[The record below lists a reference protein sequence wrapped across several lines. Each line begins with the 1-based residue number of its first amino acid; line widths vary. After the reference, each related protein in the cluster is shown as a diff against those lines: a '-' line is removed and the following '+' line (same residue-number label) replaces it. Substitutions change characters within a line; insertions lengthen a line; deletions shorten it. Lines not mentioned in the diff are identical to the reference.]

1 MPIPRYLA
9 MTAAEMAGCTALPR
23 QVAWMACHF
32 SSSGKGLSNLPR
44 WLPADSLLILDDSIP
59 MQGHDLQQIAVE
71 LGACLE
77 RLQCV
82 SLLLDFQRAGEEQ
95 TRKLVEHLQCVG
107 LLLDF
112 QRAGEEQTRKLAEY
126 LYESLPFPIV
136 VSDTYAEGLNCGV
149 FVSPTPPDEAMA
161 SRLSP
166 WKGREI
172 WLDTTMEGLEILL
185 TEEGA
190 TSTPLPPWERP
201 EGSFEEKRLHC
212 HYRISLEEN
221 SAAFTFWRTKADIEA
236 QLAEAEA
243 LGVTAAV
250 GLFQEFGSPLP
261 ESEEG

>member
-44 WLPADSLLILDDSIP
+44 WLPSDSLLILDDSIP
-59 MQGHDLQQIAVE
+59 MQGHDPQQIAVE

-77 RLQCV
+77 RLQCIR
-82 SLLLDFQRAGEEQ
+82 LLLDFQRAGD
-95 TRKLVEHLQCVG
+95 K
-107 LLLDF
+107 
-112 QRAGEEQTRKLAEY
+112 QTRKLAEY

-136 VSDTYAEGLNCGV
+136 VSDTYARGLDCGV
-149 FVSPTPPDEAMA
+149 FVSPIPPDESLA
-161 SRLSP
+161 SRLAP
-166 WKGREI
+166 WQGREI

-185 TEEGA
+185 TVEGA
-190 TSTPLPPWERP
+190 TSSPLPPWERP
-201 EGSFEEKRLHC
+201 EGGFEEKRLHC
-212 HYRISLEEN
+212 HYRASLEEN
-221 SAAFTFWRTKADIEA
+221 SAAFTLWRTAADVAA

-250 GLFQEFGSPLP
+250 GLYQEFGSPLP

>member
-23 QVAWMACHF
+23 QTAWMACHF
-32 SSSGKGLSNLPR
+32 SSGGNGLSNLPR

-77 RLQCV
+77 QLQCV

-95 TRKLVEHLQCVG
+95 TRKLVEHLC
-107 LLLDF
+107 
-112 QRAGEEQTRKLAEY
+112 ET
-126 LYESLPFPIV
+126 LPFPII
-136 VSDTYAEGLNCGV
+136 VSDAYAEGLNCGV

-166 WKGREI
+166 WQGREI

-185 TEEGA
+185 TEDGA
-190 TSTPLPPWERP
+190 KATPLPPWERP
-201 EGSFEEKRLHC
+201 DGGFEEKHLHC
-212 HYRISLEEN
+212 HYRISLGKN
-221 SAAFTFWRTKADIEA
+221 SALFTLWRTKADIEA
-236 QLAEAEA
+236 LLSEAEA

-250 GLFQEFGSPLP
+250 GLYQEFGSPLP
-261 ESEEG
+261 GKEEG